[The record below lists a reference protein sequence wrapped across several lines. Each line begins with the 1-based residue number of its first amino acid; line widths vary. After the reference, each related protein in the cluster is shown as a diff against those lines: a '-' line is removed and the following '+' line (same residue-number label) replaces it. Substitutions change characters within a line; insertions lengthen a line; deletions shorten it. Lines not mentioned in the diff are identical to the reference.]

1 MASTAQDTRLASRI
15 TPDRTPGSQPRQPLS
30 GEASALAQ
38 ISERLHPADC
48 ALLIRIIGHVAELER
63 TRGEAAAMDMLET
76 AIARLHGAVGRA

>member
-1 MASTAQDTRLASRI
+1 MAYTAQFTRPANRI
-15 TPDRTPGSQPRQPLS
+15 APEPTPGSQPRQPLS
-30 GEASALAQ
+30 GETSALVQ

-48 ALLIRIIGHVAELER
+48 TLLIRIIGRVAELER

>member
-1 MASTAQDTRLASRI
+1 V
-15 TPDRTPGSQPRQPLS
+15 
-30 GEASALAQ
+30 SALAQ

-48 ALLIRIIGHVAELER
+48 ALLIRIIGRVAELER